1 MDPTAECDL
10 WLQSDVTQLQCH
22 GGCSAAVQVRCTW
35 SAVSRP
41 CSTLAPALQHST
53 RLSAARC
60 TLHTAHTLQPPP
72 RAAPRSPG
80 RCEGECAAAGRA
92 TSVSAEWGGWRAAAG
107 QNCTLI
113 SRLCAGSVP
122 GRGRVSGDE
131 ASLRAG
137 GWGWISVAVLLHLLQ
152 TSPVIA
158 MR

>member
-60 TLHTAHTLQPPP
+60 TLHTAHTLRPPP

-80 RCEGECAAAGRA
+80 RCEGECAAPGRA

-113 SRLCAGSVP
+113 SRLCAGSVRAAA
-122 GRGRVSGDE
+122 GSAVTKQVSVLVAGDG
-131 ASLRAG
+131 SL
-137 GWGWISVAVLLHLLQ
+137 LLFYCTFCKLRQ
-152 TSPVIA
+152 S
-158 MR
+158 

>member
-1 MDPTAECDL
+1 MAAERCDAAAVP
-10 WLQSDVTQLQCH
+10 WRLQC
-22 GGCSAAVQVRCTW
+22 CSAGEVHLV
-35 SAVSRP
+35 
-41 CSTLAPALQHST
+41 CSVPPVLYPAPALQHST

-113 SRLCAGSVP
+113 SRLCAGSVR